1 MTIQLTIV
9 GLGQVGTSIGMALAE
24 QGEMFRRVG
33 HDRSLDTAHRAQK
46 MGAVDHVSNN
56 LPSAVRDADIVV
68 LSIPVDQMR
77 ATLEVVAPDLKENAV
92 VMDTC
97 PVKVAVIAWIKE
109 LLPENRHYIGLTPVI
124 NPAYLRLGE
133 AGIDAARADL
143 FQHGLL
149 AIVAPPNTPGE
160 ALKLASDLA
169 RMLGAD
175 PLFADPLEI
184 DGLMAATHIL
194 PQLMAAALLNATV
207 DRPGW
212 REARKIAGQAYAD
225 ASAPS
230 VRSSAASSLSSSALL
245 NRENVLRV
253 LDGAIAAM
261 QALRQDIDG
270 DDAQALEARLEL
282 ARRGYALWLKER
294 LAANWAFEGLPDSA
308 AKSSESYDVLSR
320 LFGTGWK
327 RKDRK

>member
-33 HDRSLDTAHRAQK
+33 HDRSLDIAHRAQK
-46 MGAVDHVSNN
+46 MGAVDRVSNN

-207 DRPGW
+207 DQPGW

-225 ASAPS
+225 ATAPS

-294 LAANWAFEGLPDSA
+294 LAANWAFEGMPESA